1 MSGKIDQLINGEFVD
16 AIISVYADLMGTPVL
31 ALLFFGATGA
41 AFYIVQQ
48 RAIIPVIMLVLVGG
62 VTVANLPAP
71 AGNAIIVLVVVA
83 LAVTVFLLYQRA
95 LGSSRF
101 K

>member
-1 MSGKIDQLINGEFVD
+1 MSKIDQLINGEFVD
-16 AIISVYADLMGTPVL
+16 PIVGVYADLLGTPVV

-62 VTVANLPAP
+62 VTVVNLPAP
-71 AGNAIIVLVVVA
+71 AGNAVIVLVVIA
-83 LAVTVFLLYQRA
+83 LAVMVYLLYQRA

-101 K
+101 R